1 MLEKIT
7 EFVSESGYLGVFF
20 LMVLEN
26 IFPPI
31 PSELIMPLAGFTA
44 ARGELNV
51 VGVVAAGTAGSVLGT
66 LPYYFGG
73 KWYGLK
79 RLKKL
84 ADAHGRLLTVSADEI
99 EHAHQVFK
107 GNGKRA
113 VFFGRLIP
121 AIRTLIS
128 VPAGI
133 CTMQL
138 LPFLALSVAGSM
150 IWTGALASAGYI
162 LEANYTTVQKYLDPV
177 SKGIVALI
185 VVGYVYRLVTHR
197 ARKS

>member
-1 MLEKIT
+1 MLEMIT
-7 EFVSESGYLGVFF
+7 EFVSERGYLGVFL

-26 IFPPI
+26 IFPPV

-44 ARGELNV
+44 ARGELHV
-51 VGVVAAGTAGSVLGT
+51 AGVVAAGTAGSVLGT
-66 LPYYFGG
+66 LPYYLGG
-73 KWYGLK
+73 KWYGLN

-84 ADAHGRLLTVSADEI
+84 ADAHGRLLTVSADEV
-99 EHAHQVFK
+99 EHAFQVFK
-107 GNGKRA
+107 GHGRKA
-113 VFFGRLIP
+113 VFFGRLVP

-138 LPFLALSVAGSM
+138 LPFLAFSVAGSL
-150 IWTGALASAGYI
+150 IWTGALTAAGFA
-162 LEANYTTVQKYLDPV
+162 LEANYSAVRDYVDPL

-185 VVGYVYRLVTHR
+185 VAGYVYRLVTHR
-197 ARKS
+197 